1 MKVKCIFLFF
11 VCLTYTS
18 FSIASDLDGVSELIK
33 NGKETEAI
41 ARINR
46 YIQKYPSDPELLFLR
61 GAALDHFGKT
71 REAKEDF
78 LTLSNKYP
86 KDPIIKNNLGVLY
99 AKLGEYRK
107 ARVFFELALKL
118 KTDYK
123 YAKNNLSLIQ
133 KQDRVYLT
141 SK

>member
-11 VCLTYTS
+11 VCLAYTS
-18 FSIASDLDGVSELIK
+18 FSFASDLDGVSELIK

-46 YIQKYPSDPELLFLR
+46 YIQKYPSDPELKFLR
-61 GAALDHFGKT
+61 GATLDHFGKT

-78 LTLSNKYP
+78 LILSNKYP

-107 ARVFFELALKL
+107 ARFLFESALKL
-118 KTDYK
+118 KTDYQE
-123 YAKNNLSLIQ
+123 AKNNLSLIQ

>member
-1 MKVKCIFLFF
+1 MKVKCIFLFI
-11 VCLTYTS
+11 VCLAYTS
-18 FSIASDLDGVSELIK
+18 LSFASNWDEILKLIN
-33 NGKETEAI
+33 NGNETKAI
-41 ARINR
+41 ARINQ
-46 YIQKYPSDPELLFLR
+46 YIQKYPNDPELIFLR
-61 GAALDHFGKT
+61 GATLDHFGKT
-71 REAKEDF
+71 REAKESF
-78 LTLSNKYP
+78 LILCNKYP

-123 YAKNNLSLIQ
+123 EAKNNLSLIQ

>member
-1 MKVKCIFLFF
+1 MKVKYIFLFF

-18 FSIASDLDGVSELIK
+18 FSFASDWGEVSALIK
-33 NGKETEAI
+33 NGKEIEAI
-41 ARINR
+41 AGINR
-46 YIQKYPSDPELLFLR
+46 YIQKYPSDPELKFLR
-61 GAALDHFGKT
+61 GAVLDHFGKT

-78 LTLSNKYP
+78 LILSNKYP

-99 AKLGEYRK
+99 AKLGEYHK

-118 KTDYK
+118 KNDYQD
-123 YAKNNLSLIQ
+123 AKNNLSLIQ

>member
-11 VCLTYTS
+11 VCLAFTS
-18 FSIASDLDGVSELIK
+18 LSFASNWDEILKLIK
-33 NGKETEAI
+33 NGNETEAI
-41 ARINR
+41 AIVNQ
-46 YIQKYPSDPELLFLR
+46 YIQKYPNDPELVFLR
-61 GAALDHFGKT
+61 GATLDHFGKT

-78 LTLSNKYP
+78 LILSNKYS

-123 YAKNNLSLIQ
+123 EAKNNLVLIQ

>member
-18 FSIASDLDGVSELIK
+18 FSFASDLDGVSELIK
-33 NGKETEAI
+33 SGKETEAI

-46 YIQKYPSDPELLFLR
+46 YIQKYPSDPELKFLR
-61 GAALDHFGKT
+61 GATPDNFGKT
-71 REAKEDF
+71 RQAKEDF
-78 LTLSNKYP
+78 LILSNKYP

-107 ARVFFELALKL
+107 ARFFFELALKL
-118 KTDYK
+118 KPAYQE
-123 YAKNNLSLIQ
+123 AKNNLSLSQ
-133 KQDRVYLT
+133 KQDRSYLT

>member
-1 MKVKCIFLFF
+1 MKVKCIFLFI
-11 VCLTYTS
+11 VCLAYTS
-18 FSIASDLDGVSELIK
+18 LSFASNWDEILKLIK
-33 NGKETEAI
+33 NGNETEAI
-41 ARINR
+41 AIVNQ
-46 YIQKYPSDPELLFLR
+46 YIQKYPNDPELIFLR
-61 GAALDHFGKT
+61 GATLDHFGKT
-71 REAKEDF
+71 REAKENF
-78 LTLSNKYP
+78 LILCNKYP

-123 YAKNNLSLIQ
+123 EAKNNLSLIQ
-133 KQDRVYLT
+133 MQDRVYLT

>member
-18 FSIASDLDGVSELIK
+18 LSFASNWDEILKLIK
-33 NGKETEAI
+33 NGNETEAI
-41 ARINR
+41 AIVNQ
-46 YIQKYPSDPELLFLR
+46 YIQKYPNDPELVFLR
-61 GAALDHFGKT
+61 GATLDHFGKT
-71 REAKEDF
+71 REAKEEF
-78 LTLSNKYP
+78 VILSNKYP

-107 ARVFFELALKL
+107 ARFLFESALKL
-118 KTDYK
+118 KTDYQE
-123 YAKNNLSLIQ
+123 AKNNLSLIQ

>member
-18 FSIASDLDGVSELIK
+18 LSFASNWDEILKLIK
-33 NGKETEAI
+33 NGNETEAI
-41 ARINR
+41 AIVNQ
-46 YIQKYPSDPELLFLR
+46 YIQKYPNDPELVFLR
-61 GAALDHFGKT
+61 GATLDHFGKT

-78 LTLSNKYP
+78 LILSNKYP

-99 AKLGEYRK
+99 TKLGEYRK
-107 ARVFFELALKL
+107 ATVFFELALKL

-123 YAKNNLSLIQ
+123 EAKNNLVLIQ

>member
-1 MKVKCIFLFF
+1 MKVKCIFLFI
-11 VCLTYTS
+11 VCLAYTS
-18 FSIASDLDGVSELIK
+18 LSFASNWDEILKLIK
-33 NGKETEAI
+33 NGNETEAI
-41 ARINR
+41 AIVNQ
-46 YIQKYPSDPELLFLR
+46 YIQKYPNDPELIFLR
-61 GAALDHFGKT
+61 GATLDHFGKT
-71 REAKEDF
+71 REAKESF
-78 LTLSNKYP
+78 LILCNKYP

-123 YAKNNLSLIQ
+123 EAKNNLSLIQ

>member
-1 MKVKCIFLFF
+1 MKVKCIFLFI
-11 VCLTYTS
+11 VCLAYTS
-18 FSIASDLDGVSELIK
+18 LSFASNWDEILKLIN
-33 NGKETEAI
+33 NGNETEAI
-41 ARINR
+41 ARINQ
-46 YIQKYPSDPELLFLR
+46 YIQKYPNDPELIFLR
-61 GAALDHFGKT
+61 GATHDHFGKT
-71 REAKEDF
+71 REAKENF
-78 LTLSNKYP
+78 LILCNKYP

-133 KQDRVYLT
+133 KQDRAYLT